1 MREESPSLFESEE
14 STVFVDALLPLPIPR
29 HFTYRVPRVWADL
42 VQTGLRVVVPFG
54 STKVLTAVIVAVHH
68 QPPKQYQAKY
78 LLEILDEAPLITA
91 SQINLFQWVAD
102 YYMCYPGEVFQVAL
116 PAGLKISSQSK
127 IQVHPEFSSPELLT
141 DKEQLIYFKIIEKGA
156 LTYDEVT
163 RLAEVKSPYH
173 LIKSMVGIQAVLIFD
188 ELKDRYTP
196 KVIRKIRLSSDWTS
210 KEKLTELIKTLED
223 KPKQINV
230 LLHYLRF
237 IPVLRD
243 EISNQ
248 KGLEKSS
255 FSQAGLSESSL
266 TTLLKNRIFESFE
279 VIVSRFGS
287 DEDDFIPSNFELN
300 GPQEKAY
307 QSILAAFQEKDVV
320 LLHGITGS
328 GKTEIYIKLIQEALA
343 NGDQVLYLLPEIAL
357 TTQIVMRLK
366 KIFGEQVGIYHS
378 KFSDNERVEVWKS
391 IVEGKYPFVVG
402 VRSSVF
408 LPFSRLGLIIVDEE
422 HESSFKQVDPA
433 PRYHAR
439 DVAMVL
445 ASQQGAKVLLGS
457 ATPSL
462 ESYYQANQG
471 KYGLVVLKER
481 FGTAQLPRMELIDTK
496 YAGRMKQMKG
506 GFSVDLIG
514 VLQQNFDQGKQS
526 LLFQNRRGYS
536 PYIQC
541 QDCDWI
547 ASCNQCD
554 VSLTYHAR
562 DQEMRCHYCG
572 YKEGLL
578 TRCAACGSTQLKAMG
593 YGTEK
598 LEEELQLHMPDA
610 RLGRMDLDTTRSKTA
625 FTNLLAE
632 IQSGNIDVIIG
643 TQMVAKGL
651 DFEGLSTVAIF
662 DADRI
667 INFPDFRSHERAF
680 QLITQVAGRAG
691 RREQQGE
698 VYIQTNQPTHRLFDY
713 ILRGDYESLYASE
726 IIEREGYHYPPFTR
740 LIKLTFRHIDSSAVE
755 KAAKEFGLILKEK
768 FGNGRVLGPERP
780 LVERIRN
787 QYAMEIMIK
796 LEKGISLAK
805 FKEAL
810 RQELDTFQTKSVC
823 KGVQIIPDVDCL

>member
-1 MREESPSLFESEE
+1 MSEINPLFESEE

-29 HFTYRVPRVWADL
+29 HFTYRVPRIWAQV
-42 VQTGLRVVVPFG
+42 VQLGLRIVVPFG
-54 STKVLTAVIVAVHH
+54 SSKVLTAVIVSVHH

-78 LLEILDEAPLITA
+78 ILEILDEAPLVTE
-91 SQINLFQWVAD
+91 SQIKLFQWVAD

-127 IQVHPEFSSPELLT
+127 VQAHPEFSNLEDLNEKELLVY
-141 DKEQLIYFKIIEKGA
+141 QSVVEKGS
-156 LTYDEVT
+156 LSYDEVA
-163 RLAEVKSPYH
+163 RIADVKSPYH
-173 LIKSMVGIQAVLIFD
+173 IIKSLVSHSAVLIFD

-196 KVIRKIRLSSDWTS
+196 KVIRKIRLCAEWTS
-210 KEKLTELIKTLED
+210 QDKITELIKLVEE
-223 KPKQINV
+223 KPKQIHV
-230 LLHYLRF
+230 LLHYLKF

-243 EISNQ
+243 PELNP

-266 TTLLKNRIFESFE
+266 QTLIKNGYFEIFE
-279 VIVSRFGS
+279 VVVSRFGTN
-287 DEDDFIPSNFELN
+287 EDDFIPSSFDLN
-300 GPQEKAY
+300 EAQTKAY
-307 QSILAAFQEKDVV
+307 QLILTQFQKKDVV

-328 GKTEIYIKLIQEALA
+328 GKTEIYIRLIQEALS

-357 TTQIVMRLK
+357 TTQIVFRLK
-366 KIFGEQVGIYHS
+366 KIFGDQVGIYHS

-445 ASQQGAKVLLGS
+445 AAQQGAKVLLGS

-462 ESYYQANQG
+462 ESYYQAKQD
-471 KYGLVVLKER
+471 KYGLVVIKER
-481 FGTAQLPRMELIDTK
+481 FVTAQLPKMELIDTK
-496 YAGRMKQMKG
+496 YANRMKQMKG
-506 GFSVDLIG
+506 GFSLDLIA
-514 VLQQNFDQGKQS
+514 VLQDNFDQGKQS

-562 DQEMRCHYCG
+562 DQELRCHYCG

-578 TRCAACGSTQLKAMG
+578 TRCAACGSTNLKTMG

-598 LEEELQLHMPDA
+598 LEEELQLHIPDA
-610 RLGRMDLDTTRSKTA
+610 RIGRMDLDTTRSKTA
-625 FTNLLAE
+625 FNSLLAE
-632 IQSGNIDVIIG
+632 IQSGNIDILVG

-667 INFPDFRSHERAF
+667 INFPDFRAHERGF

-691 RREQQGE
+691 RREVQGQ
-698 VYIQTNQPTHRLFDY
+698 VYIQTNQPTHRLFQF
-713 ILRGDYESLYASE
+713 ILNGDYESLYTEE
-726 IIEREGYHYPPFTR
+726 IVEREGYHYPPFTR
-740 LIKLTFRHIDSSAVE
+740 LIKLTLRHLDSMAVE
-755 KAAKEFGLILKEK
+755 KAAFELGSILKEN
-768 FGNGRVLGPERP
+768 FGQGRILGPERP

-787 QYAMEIMIK
+787 QYAMEILIK

-805 FKEAL
+805 FKENL
-810 RQELDTFQTKSVC
+810 RLILDKVQTSPVC

>member
-1 MREESPSLFESEE
+1 MSEINPLFETEE
-14 STVFVDALLPLPIPR
+14 STFFVDAMLPLPIPR
-29 HFTYRVPRVWADL
+29 YFTYRVPRIWSQV
-42 VQTGLRVVVPFG
+42 VQLGLRIVVPFG
-54 STKVLTAVIVAVHH
+54 SSKILTAVIVEVHRN
-68 QPPKQYQAKY
+68 PPKQYQAKY
-78 LLEILDEAPLITA
+78 ILEILDEVPLVTE
-91 SQINLFQWVAD
+91 SQIKLFQWVAS

-127 IQVHPEFSSPELLT
+127 IQAHPEFSNLQDLNE
-141 DKEQLIYFKIIEKGA
+141 KEQLIYQSIVEKGS
-156 LTYDEVT
+156 LSYDEVA
-163 RLAEVKSPYH
+163 RVADVKSPYH
-173 LIKSMVGIQAVLIFD
+173 IIKSLVGHSAILIFD

-196 KVIRKIRLSSDWTS
+196 KVIRKIRLCSEWVSQ
-210 KEKLTELIKTLED
+210 EKLTELIKLLED

-230 LLHYLRF
+230 LLHYLKF

-243 EISNQ
+243 SELNF

-255 FSQAGLSESSL
+255 FTQATLSESSL
-266 TTLLKNRIFESFE
+266 QTLIKNGYFESFE
-279 VIVSRFGS
+279 VIVSRFGVN
-287 DEDDFIPSNFELN
+287 DDDFIPISFDLN
-300 GPQEKAY
+300 EAQKKAY
-307 QSILAAFQEKDVV
+307 QSILTQFQSKDVV

-328 GKTEIYIKLIQEALA
+328 GKTEIYIRLIQEALS

-357 TTQIVMRLK
+357 TTQIVFRLK
-366 KIFGEQVGIYHS
+366 KIFGDQVGIYHS

-445 ASQQGAKVLLGS
+445 AAQQGAKVLLGS

-462 ESYYQANQG
+462 ESYFQAKQD
-471 KYGLVVLKER
+471 KYGLVVIKER
-481 FGTAQLPRMELIDTK
+481 FGTAQLPNMQLIDTK
-496 YAGRMKQMKG
+496 YANRMKQMRG
-506 GFSVDLIG
+506 GFSLDLIA
-514 VLQQNFDQGKQS
+514 VLQDNFDKGKQS

-562 DQEMRCHYCG
+562 DQELRCHYCG

-578 TRCAACGSTQLKAMG
+578 TRCAACGSTQLKTMG

-598 LEEELQLHMPDA
+598 LEEELQWHIPDA
-610 RLGRMDLDTTRSKTA
+610 RIGRMDLDTTRSKTA
-625 FTNLLAE
+625 FNSLLAE
-632 IQSGNIDVIIG
+632 IQSGNIDILVG

-667 INFPDFRSHERAF
+667 INFPDFRAHERGF

-691 RREQQGE
+691 RREEQGQ
-698 VYIQTNQPTHRLFDY
+698 VFIQTNQPTHRLFQY
-713 ILRGDYESLYASE
+713 ILNGDYESLYSEE
-726 IIEREGYHYPPFTR
+726 IIEREGYLYPPFTR
-740 LIKLTFRHIDSSAVE
+740 LIKLTLRHLDSMAVE
-755 KAAKEFGLILKEK
+755 KAAFELGGILKEN
-768 FGNGRVLGPERP
+768 FGRGRILGPERP

-787 QYAMEIMIK
+787 QYAMEILIK
-796 LEKGISLAK
+796 LEKGVSLAK
-805 FKEAL
+805 FKENL
-810 RQELDTFQTKSVC
+810 RSILDKIQASTVC

>member
-1 MREESPSLFESEE
+1 
-14 STVFVDALLPLPIPR
+14 
-29 HFTYRVPRVWADL
+29 
-42 VQTGLRVVVPFG
+42 
-54 STKVLTAVIVAVHH
+54 
-68 QPPKQYQAKY
+68 
-78 LLEILDEAPLITA
+78 
-91 SQINLFQWVAD
+91 
-102 YYMCYPGEVFQVAL
+102 
-116 PAGLKISSQSK
+116 
-127 IQVHPEFSSPELLT
+127 
-141 DKEQLIYFKIIEKGA
+141 
-156 LTYDEVT
+156 
-163 RLAEVKSPYH
+163 
-173 LIKSMVGIQAVLIFD
+173 
-188 ELKDRYTP
+188 
-196 KVIRKIRLSSDWTS
+196 
-210 KEKLTELIKTLED
+210 
-223 KPKQINV
+223 
-230 LLHYLRF
+230 
-237 IPVLRD
+237 
-243 EISNQ
+243 
-248 KGLEKSS
+248 
-255 FSQAGLSESSL
+255 
-266 TTLLKNRIFESFE
+266 
-279 VIVSRFGS
+279 
-287 DEDDFIPSNFELN
+287 
-300 GPQEKAY
+300 
-307 QSILAAFQEKDVV
+307 
-320 LLHGITGS
+320 
-328 GKTEIYIKLIQEALA
+328 
-343 NGDQVLYLLPEIAL
+343 
-357 TTQIVMRLK
+357 
-366 KIFGEQVGIYHS
+366 
-378 KFSDNERVEVWKS
+378 
-391 IVEGKYPFVVG
+391 VVG

-445 ASQQGAKVLLGS
+445 ANQQGAKVLLGS

-462 ESYYQANQG
+462 ESYYQAKQG

-481 FGTAQLPRMELIDTK
+481 FGAAQLPRMELIDTK
-496 YAGRMKQMKG
+496 YASRMKQMKG
-506 GFSVDLIG
+506 GFSVDLIA
-514 VLQQNFDQGKQS
+514 VLQQNFDEGKQS

-536 PYIQC
+536 PYVQC

-562 DQEMRCHYCG
+562 DQELRCHYCG

-598 LEEELQLHMPDA
+598 LEEELQLHIPDA

-632 IQSGNIDVIIG
+632 IQSGNIDILIG

-713 ILRGDYESLYASE
+713 ILRGDYESLYSSE

-740 LIKLTFRHIDSSAVE
+740 LIKLTFRHMDSSAVE

-810 RQELDTFQTKSVC
+810 RQELDTFQTKAVC

>member
-1 MREESPSLFESEE
+1 MGESNLLFESEE

-29 HFTYRVPRVWADL
+29 FFTYRVPRQWAQ
-42 VQTGLRVVVPFG
+42 VVESGLRIVVPFG
-54 STKVLTAVIVAVHH
+54 STKVLTAVIVSVHN

-78 LLEILDEAPLITA
+78 ILEILDDAPLVTS
-91 SQINLFQWVAD
+91 SQISLFQWVAN

-127 IQVHPEFSSPELLT
+127 VQIHPEFDQVQELT
-141 DKEQLIYFKIIEKGA
+141 EKERVIFQAIQEKGA
-156 LTYDEVT
+156 LTYDEVA
-163 RLAEVKSPYH
+163 RVADVKSPYH
-173 LIKSMVGIQAVLIFD
+173 HIKALVGKGAVLIFD

-196 KVIRKIRLSSDWTS
+196 KVIRKIRLCQAWEDVG
-210 KEKLTELIKTLED
+210 KLTELIQSLED
-223 KPKQINV
+223 KTKQISV

-243 EISNQ
+243 PSMNQ

-255 FSQAGLSESSL
+255 FTQADLSESSL
-266 TTLLKNRIFESFE
+266 QTLIKNGVFESFE
-279 VIVSRFGS
+279 VIVSRFGT
-287 DEDDFIPSNFELN
+287 DNDDFVPSTFDLN
-300 GPQEKAY
+300 DAQTHAY
-307 QSILAAFQEKDVV
+307 QSILSQFQTKDTV

-328 GKTEIYIKLIQEALA
+328 GKTEIYIRLIQEALA

-357 TTQIVMRLK
+357 TTQIVTRLK

-408 LPFSRLGLIIVDEE
+408 LPFSRLGLIIIDEE
-422 HESSFKQVDPA
+422 HESSFKQTDPA

-445 ASQQGAKVLLGS
+445 ANQQGAKVLLGS
-457 ATPSL
+457 ATPSI
-462 ESYYQANQG
+462 ESYYQAKQG
-471 KYGLVVLKER
+471 KYGLVTLSER
-481 FGTAQLPRMELIDTK
+481 FGKAQLPELRLLDTK
-496 YAGRMKQMKG
+496 YATRMKQMKG
-506 GFSVDLIG
+506 GFSVDLVE
-514 VLQQNFDQGKQS
+514 VLKTNFERGKQS

-547 ASCNQCD
+547 AECNQCD
-554 VSLTYHAR
+554 VSLTYHAK
-562 DQEMRCHYCG
+562 DQELRCHYCG
-572 YKEGLL
+572 YREGLL
-578 TRCAACGSTQLKAMG
+578 NRCGACGGTQLKTMG

-598 LEEELQLHMPDA
+598 LEEELQLLIPDA
-610 RLGRMDLDTTRSKTA
+610 RIGRMDLDTTRSKTA
-625 FTNLLAE
+625 FNSLLSE
-632 IQSGNIDVIIG
+632 IQTGNIDILVG

-667 INFPDFRSHERAF
+667 INFPDFRAHERAF

-691 RREQQGE
+691 RRDEQGQ
-698 VYIQTNQPTHRLFDY
+698 VYVQTNQPNHRLFDF
-713 ILRGDYESLYASE
+713 IQRGDYAALYADE
-726 IIEREGYHYPPFTR
+726 IVEREGYHYPPFSR
-740 LIKLTFRHIDSSAVE
+740 LIKLTLRHMEAQAVDQ
-755 KAAKEFGLILKEK
+755 AARHLGNVLKER
-768 FGNGRVLGPERP
+768 FGHGRVLGPEKP
-780 LVERIRN
+780 LIERIRN
-787 QYAMEIMIK
+787 QYAMEILIK
-796 LEKGISLAK
+796 LEKGVSLAK
-805 FKEAL
+805 FKESL
-810 RQELDTFQTKSVC
+810 RLCLDELPANKLF
-823 KGVQIIPDVDCL
+823 KGVQVIPDVDCL

>member
-29 HFTYRVPRVWADL
+29 HFTYRVPRVWAEL
-42 VQTGLRVVVPFG
+42 VQAGLRVVVPFG
-54 STKVLTAVIVAVHH
+54 SSKVLTAVIVTVHH

-78 LLEILDEAPLITA
+78 LLEILDEVPLVTA
-91 SQINLFQWVAD
+91 SQISLFQWVAD

-127 IQVHPEFSSPELLT
+127 IQAHPEFILHEQLSE
-141 DKEQLIYFKIIEKGA
+141 KEQLIYAKIIEKGA
-156 LTYDEVT
+156 LTYDEVA
-163 RLAEVKSPYH
+163 RVAEVKSPYH
-173 LIKSMVGIQAVLIFD
+173 LIKSMVGKQAVLIFD

-196 KVIRKIRLSSDWTS
+196 KVIRKIRLASTWTS

-230 LLHYLRF
+230 LLHYLRY

-243 EISNQ
+243 ESSNH

-255 FSQAGLSESSL
+255 FSQAELSESSL
-266 TTLLKNRIFESFE
+266 ATLLKNQIFESFE
-279 VIVSRFGS
+279 VVVSRFGS
-287 DEDDFIPSNFELN
+287 DDDDFIPSNFELN
-300 GPQEKAY
+300 TPQKKAY
-307 QSILAAFQEKDVV
+307 QSILEAFQEKEIV

-366 KIFGEQVGIYHS
+366 KIFGENVGIYHS

-445 ASQQGAKVLLGS
+445 ANQQGAKVLLGS

-462 ESYYQANQG
+462 ESYYQAKQG
-471 KYGLVVLKER
+471 KYGLVVLKDR
-481 FGTAQLPRMELIDTK
+481 FGAAQLPRMELIDTK

-514 VLQQNFDQGKQS
+514 VLKQNFDQGKQS

-598 LEEELQLHMPDA
+598 LEEELQLHIPDA

-625 FTNLLAE
+625 FTNLLSE
-632 IQSGNIDVIIG
+632 IQSGNIDILIG

-691 RREQQGE
+691 RREQRGE

-713 ILRGDYESLYASE
+713 ILRGDYEALYASE
-726 IIEREGYHYPPFTR
+726 IMEREGYHYPPFTR
-740 LIKLTFRHIDSSAVE
+740 LIKLTFRHMDSVAVE
-755 KAAKEFGLILKEK
+755 KAAKEFGTVVKEK

-796 LEKGISLAK
+796 LEKGVSLAK
-805 FKEAL
+805 FKENL
-810 RQELDTFQTKSVC
+810 RQELDTFQTKAVC

>member
-42 VQTGLRVVVPFG
+42 VQTGLRIVVPFG

-68 QPPKQYQAKY
+68 QLPKQYQAKY
-78 LLEILDEAPLITA
+78 ILEILDEAPLVTA
-91 SQINLFQWVAD
+91 SQLSLFQWVAD

-127 IQVHPEFSSPELLT
+127 IQAHPEFSSPELLT
-141 DKEQLIYFKIIEKGA
+141 EKEQLIFSKIIEKGA
-156 LTYDEVT
+156 LTYDEVA

-173 LIKSMVGIQAVLIFD
+173 LIKSMVGKQAVLIFD

-196 KVIRKIRLSSDWTS
+196 KVIRKIRLSQAWTS
-210 KEKLTELIKTLED
+210 KEKLTELIKALED

-243 EISNQ
+243 EPSNQ

-255 FSQAGLSESSL
+255 FTQAGLSESSL
-266 TTLLKNRIFESFE
+266 ATLQKNQIFESFE
-279 VIVSRFGS
+279 VVVSRFGS
-287 DEDDFIPSNFELN
+287 DEDDFIPSDFELN
-300 GPQEKAY
+300 APQIKAY
-307 QSILAAFQEKDVV
+307 QSILEVFQEKDVV

-328 GKTEIYIKLIQEALA
+328 GKTEIYIKLIQEALS

-445 ASQQGAKVLLGS
+445 ANQHGAKVLLGS

-462 ESYYQANQG
+462 ESYYQAKQG
-471 KYGLVVLKER
+471 KYGLVCLKER
-481 FGTAQLPRMELIDTK
+481 FGAAQLPRMELIDTK

-506 GFSVDLIG
+506 GFSMDLIR

-578 TRCAACGSTQLKAMG
+578 PRCAACGSTQLKAMG

-598 LEEELQLHMPDA
+598 LEEELQLHIPDA

-625 FTNLLAE
+625 FMNLLAE
-632 IQSGNIDVIIG
+632 IQSGNIDILIG

-698 VYIQTNQPTHRLFDY
+698 VYIQTNQPTHRMFDF
-713 ILRGDYESLYASE
+713 ILRGDYEALFASE
-726 IIEREGYHYPPFTR
+726 IMEREGYHYPPFTR
-740 LIKLTFRHIDSSAVE
+740 LIKLTFRHLDAIAVE
-755 KAAKEFGLILKEK
+755 KAAKEFALVLKEK

-810 RQELDTFQTKSVC
+810 RQELDTLQTKAVC

>member
-1 MREESPSLFESEE
+1 MGQSTVLFESEE

-29 HFTYRVPRVWADL
+29 YFTYRVPRQWATL
-42 VQTGLRVVVPFG
+42 VESGLRIVVPFG
-54 STKVLTAVIVAVHH
+54 STKVLTAVIVSVHH

-78 LLEILDEAPLITA
+78 ILEILDESPLVTA
-91 SQINLFQWVAD
+91 SQIALFQWVAN

-127 IQVHPEFSSPELLT
+127 VQIHPEFQAFDDLSE
-141 DKEQLIYFKIIEKGA
+141 KESIIFQAIQEKGA
-156 LTYDEVT
+156 LTYDEVA
-163 RLAEVKSPYH
+163 RVAEVKSPYH
-173 LIKSMVGIQAVLIFD
+173 HIKSMVGKGSILIFD

-196 KVIRKIRLSSDWTS
+196 KVQRRIRLVSDHTTKEALTHLIGQLES
-210 KEKLTELIKTLED
+210 KT
-223 KPKQINV
+223 KQISI
-230 LLHYLRF
+230 LLHYLQF
-237 IPVLRD
+237 IPVMRD
-243 EISNQ
+243 VGSNAR
-248 KGLEKSS
+248 GLEKSS
-255 FSQAGLSESSL
+255 FTQAGLSESAL
-266 TTLLKNRIFESFE
+266 QTLIKNGIFESFE
-279 VIVSRFGS
+279 TIVSRFGS
-287 DEDDFIPSNFELN
+287 DADDFIPASFDLN
-300 GPQEKAY
+300 QAQEKAY
-307 QSILAAFQEKDVV
+307 QSILEQFQEKDTV

-328 GKTEIYIKLIQEALA
+328 GKTEIYIRLIQEALA

-357 TTQIVMRLK
+357 TTQIVARLK

-445 ASQQGAKVLLGS
+445 AGQQKAKVLLGS
-457 ATPSL
+457 ATPSI
-462 ESYYQANQG
+462 ESYYQAKQG
-471 KYGLVVLKER
+471 KYGLVSLMER
-481 FGTAQLPRMELIDTK
+481 FGKAQLPQLHLIDTK
-496 YAGRMKQMKG
+496 YATKMKQMKG
-506 GFSVDLIG
+506 GFSVDLISM
-514 VLQQNFDQGKQS
+514 LDENFQKGKQS

-547 ASCNQCD
+547 AECNQCD
-554 VSLTYHAR
+554 VSLTYHAK
-562 DQEMRCHYCG
+562 DQELRCHYCG
-572 YKEGLL
+572 YREALL
-578 TRCAACGSTQLKAMG
+578 RRCGACGGTNLKTMG

-598 LEEELQLHMPDA
+598 LEEELQLLIPDA
-610 RLGRMDLDTTRSKTA
+610 RIGRMDLDTTRSKTA
-625 FTNLLAE
+625 FNSLLAE
-632 IQSGNIDVIIG
+632 IQSGNIDILVG

-667 INFPDFRSHERAF
+667 INFPDFRAHERAF

-691 RREQQGE
+691 RRDEQGQ
-698 VYIQTNQPTHRLFDY
+698 VYIQTNQPSHRLFQFIQEADY
-713 ILRGDYESLYASE
+713 AALYADE
-726 IIEREGYHYPPFTR
+726 IIEREGYHYPPFVR
-740 LIKLTFRHIDSSAVE
+740 LIKLTLRHMESPQVE
-755 KAAKEFGLILKEK
+755 KAATELGTILKSK
-768 FGNGRVLGPERP
+768 YGHGRILGPERP
-780 LVERIRN
+780 LIERIRN
-787 QYAMEIMIK
+787 QFVMEILIK
-796 LEKGISLAK
+796 LEKGVSLAQ
-805 FKEAL
+805 FKVDL
-810 RQELDTFQTKSVC
+810 RLLLDELPSKPVF

>member
-1 MREESPSLFESEE
+1 MSEINPLFETEE
-14 STVFVDALLPLPIPR
+14 STIFVDALLPLPIPR
-29 HFTYRVPRVWADL
+29 HFTYRVPRIWAEV
-42 VQTGLRVVVPFG
+42 VQLGLRIVVPFG
-54 STKVLTAVIVAVHH
+54 SSKVLTAVIVSVHH

-78 LLEILDEAPLITA
+78 ILEILDEAPLVTE
-91 SQINLFQWVAD
+91 SQIKLFQWVAD

-127 IQVHPEFSSPELLT
+127 VQAHPEFSNPQDLNDKELLVY
-141 DKEQLIYFKIIEKGA
+141 QSVVEKGS
-156 LTYDEVT
+156 LSYDEVA
-163 RLAEVKSPYH
+163 RIAEVKSPYH
-173 LIKSMVGIQAVLIFD
+173 IIKSLVGHSAVLIFD

-196 KVIRKIRLSSDWTS
+196 KVIRKIRLCSAWTGQD
-210 KEKLTELIKTLED
+210 KITELIKLVED
-223 KPKQINV
+223 KPKQIHV
-230 LLHYLRF
+230 LLHYLKF

-243 EISNQ
+243 PELNH

-266 TTLLKNRIFESFE
+266 QTLIKNGYFE
-279 VIVSRFGS
+279 VFEVVISRFGVN
-287 DEDDFIPSNFELN
+287 EDDFIPSSFDLN
-300 GPQEKAY
+300 EAQTKAY
-307 QSILAAFQEKDVV
+307 QSILTQFQKKDVV

-328 GKTEIYIKLIQEALA
+328 GKTEIYIRLIQEALS

-357 TTQIVMRLK
+357 TTQIVFRLK
-366 KIFGEQVGIYHS
+366 KIFGDQVGIYHS

-445 ASQQGAKVLLGS
+445 AAQQGAKVLLGS

-462 ESYYQANQG
+462 ESYYQAKQD
-471 KYGLVVLKER
+471 KYGLVVIKER
-481 FGTAQLPRMELIDTK
+481 FGTAQLPKMELIDTK
-496 YAGRMKQMKG
+496 YANRMKRMKG
-506 GFSVDLIG
+506 GFSLDLIA
-514 VLQQNFDQGKQS
+514 VLQENFDQGKQS

-562 DQEMRCHYCG
+562 DQELRCHYCG

-578 TRCAACGSTQLKAMG
+578 TRCAACGSTNLKTMG

-598 LEEELQLHMPDA
+598 LEEELQLHIPDA
-610 RLGRMDLDTTRSKTA
+610 RIGRMDLDTTRSKTA
-625 FTNLLAE
+625 FNL
-632 IQSGNIDVIIG
+632 G
-643 TQMVAKGL
+643 
-651 DFEGLSTVAIF
+651 
-662 DADRI
+662 
-667 INFPDFRSHERAF
+667 
-680 QLITQVAGRAG
+680 IT
-691 RREQQGE
+691 
-698 VYIQTNQPTHRLFDY
+698 L
-713 ILRGDYESLYASE
+713 
-726 IIEREGYHYPPFTR
+726 
-740 LIKLTFRHIDSSAVE
+740 
-755 KAAKEFGLILKEK
+755 
-768 FGNGRVLGPERP
+768 
-780 LVERIRN
+780 
-787 QYAMEIMIK
+787 
-796 LEKGISLAK
+796 
-805 FKEAL
+805 
-810 RQELDTFQTKSVC
+810 
-823 KGVQIIPDVDCL
+823 